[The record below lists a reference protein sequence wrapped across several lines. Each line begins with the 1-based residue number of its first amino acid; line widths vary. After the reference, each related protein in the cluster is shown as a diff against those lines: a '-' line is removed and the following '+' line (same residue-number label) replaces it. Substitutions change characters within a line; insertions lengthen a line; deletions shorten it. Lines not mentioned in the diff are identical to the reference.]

1 MSPVSANASRQ
12 QTLVDGVG
20 LTERPRKSRW
30 PARLDLAQ
38 SVSGGMLALFMWGHM
53 FFVSSILVSPDV
65 MWMVTKAFEG
75 YFVFGTPYPLIVS
88 GVVAV
93 VLALVVGHAL
103 LAMRK
108 FPGNWRQLHLFRAHR
123 RLLGHEDTTL
133 WWVQAVTGFALFF
146 LASVHLYQMLM
157 HPGAIGPYESA
168 ARVWHGWWPLYLVLL
183 LAVELHGGIGL
194 YRLAV
199 KWGWMD
205 SADPDRSRRRLRTA
219 KWALTVFFLVLGLFT
234 LGAYLRIGH
243 AQQHLVDP
251 VYTPAWLANPP
262 TAAPPA
268 WWPSWLERPFRIHP

>member
-1 MSPVSANASRQ
+1 MSPVTAHAARQ
-12 QTLVDGVG
+12 QTLVAGVG
-20 LTERPRKSRW
+20 LAERPRKSRW

-38 SVSGGMLALFMWGHM
+38 SVSGGVLALFMWGHM
-53 FFVSSILVSPDV
+53 FFVSSILISPDV

-75 YFVFGTPYPLIVS
+75 YFIFGTPYPLIVS

-93 VLALVVGHAL
+93 VLALVVSHAL

-108 FPGNWRQLHLFRAHR
+108 FPGNWRQLNLFVAHR
-123 RLLGHEDTTL
+123 KLLAHEDTTL

-205 SADPDRSRRRLRTA
+205 SADPERSRRRLRTA
-219 KWALTVFFLVLGLFT
+219 KWALTVFFLALGLVT
-234 LGAYLRIGH
+234 LGAYLRIGQ

-262 TAAPPA
+262 TAEPPA
-268 WWPSWLERPFRIHP
+268 WWPSYLERPFRTGH